1 MDYTSKFEA
10 FKEMD
15 LSLDLTRGKP
25 SADQLD
31 LSNSLVKYGEND
43 LTLNGLDLRNY
54 GEIKGLESCRAL
66 GAEVLGCKKDYV
78 WSGGNSSLSLMSQF
92 LTFLFVLLKDRKTK
106 FDFILP

>member
-31 LSNSLVKYGEND
+31 LSNSLVKYDEND
-43 LTLNGLDLRNY
+43 LILNGLDLRNY
-54 GEIKGLESCRAL
+54 
-66 GAEVLGCKKDYV
+66 
-78 WSGGNSSLSLMSQF
+78 
-92 LTFLFVLLKDRKTK
+92 
-106 FDFILP
+106 

>member
-31 LSNSLVKYGEND
+31 LSNSLVKYDEND
-43 LTLNGLDLRNY
+43 LILNGLDLRNY
-54 GEIKGLESCRAL
+54 GEIKGL
-66 GAEVLGCKKDYV
+66 
-78 WSGGNSSLSLMSQF
+78 SL
-92 LTFLFVLLKDRKTK
+92 
-106 FDFILP
+106 IHI